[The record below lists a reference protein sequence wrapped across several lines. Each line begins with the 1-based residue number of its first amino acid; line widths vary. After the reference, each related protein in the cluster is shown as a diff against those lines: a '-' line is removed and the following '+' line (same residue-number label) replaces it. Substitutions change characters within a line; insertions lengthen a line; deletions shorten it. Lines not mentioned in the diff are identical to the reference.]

1 MNLFL
6 PNTQVF
12 FKSTNA
18 FSAIVVDHAREKENA
33 SIKGDGGTAG
43 LTENARVLRQR
54 MMT

>member
-1 MNLFL
+1 MILFL

-12 FKSTNA
+12 LSPQMH
-18 FSAIVVDHAREKENA
+18 SLCVVDHTREKENA

-43 LTENARVLRQR
+43 LTENPRVLRHR